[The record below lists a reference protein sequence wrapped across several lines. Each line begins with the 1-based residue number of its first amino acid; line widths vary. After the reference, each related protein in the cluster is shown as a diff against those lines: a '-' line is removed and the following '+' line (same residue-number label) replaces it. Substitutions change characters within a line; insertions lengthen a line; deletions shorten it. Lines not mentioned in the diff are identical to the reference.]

1 MQLNEIEGTDDDL
14 VSISEAARQL
24 RLNKSTLSRQIKAK
38 RIRSHGGKVRIS
50 EVRADRSAN
59 IPIQIGRNTR
69 NNSRNEFNDSL
80 VACTMQYSSCTND
93 DEPIG
98 PRPFTCITE
107 IPLTRWLVRQLAE
120 LIQCEAPDDTAMV
133 GEYLIS
139 IGADIMVQET
149 ERLKTEVA
157 ALKAKGN

>member
-1 MQLNEIEGTDDDL
+1 MQLKKIEGTDDDL

-69 NNSRNEFNDSL
+69 NEFNDSL

-98 PRPFTCITE
+98 PRPFACITE
-107 IPLTRWLVRQLAE
+107 LPLTRGLVRQLAE
-120 LIQCEAPDDTAMV
+120 MIQCEAPDDTAMV

-139 IGADIMVQET
+139 IGADIMVQDI
-149 ERLKTEVA
+149 ERLKAEVA
-157 ALKAKGN
+157 ALKEGN

>member
-1 MQLNEIEGTDDDL
+1 MQLNEIEGVDDDL

-24 RLNKSTLSRQIKAK
+24 KLNKSTLSRQIKAK

-59 IPIQIGRNTR
+59 IPVQIGRNTR
-69 NNSRNEFNDSL
+69 NNWRNEFNDSL
-80 VACTMQYSSCTND
+80 VACTMQYSSCAN
-93 DEPIG
+93 DEPVG
-98 PRPFTCITE
+98 PRPFICITE
-107 IPLTRWLVRQLAE
+107 LPLTRGLVRQLAE

-133 GEYLIS
+133 GEHLIS
-139 IGADIMVQET
+139 IGADIMVQEI
-149 ERLKTEVA
+149 ERLKAEIA